1 MADDLLTLR
10 FEGAPLVQRSL
21 PIYSLGTSFIAIQRL
36 IHKAALF
43 NQARLEKGAHL
54 AAREREEIALQVG
67 AHRKG
72 SDAWVFEP
80 FLANPAY
87 GPILQGLVVAVIS
100 AVALYVKKKVLPDK
114 RTPPNQILV
123 VNIFPE
129 VKMLTDRIDNIG
141 DVRRI
146 ELIPNQGA
154 EPLELS
160 HETKE
165 YVRQIQHHLIPGL
178 PTEIVGRVTRLH
190 PQSFRFDLE
199 DSPKHYINVRIS
211 EELFEKIR
219 RLPVLKGRRI
229 KIKGVPL
236 YRLGNKADIEEFN
249 ADKVVLLRERKLKLR
264 DK

>member
-1 MADDLLTLR
+1 MAKDLLTLR

-21 PIYSLGTSFIAIQRL
+21 PIYSLGTSFIAVQRL

-80 FLANPAY
+80 FLTNPAY
-87 GPILQGLVVAVIS
+87 GPILQGLVVAAVF
-100 AVALYVKKKVLPDK
+100 AVAVYVKKKVLPGK
-114 RTPPNQILV
+114 QTPPNQTLV

-129 VKMLTDRIDNIG
+129 VRALTDRIDNIG
-141 DVRRI
+141 SVRRI
-146 ELIPNQGA
+146 DLIPHKGA
-154 EPLELS
+154 EPLALS

-165 YVRQIQHHLIPGL
+165 YVREIQHHLVPGL

-199 DSPKHYINVRIS
+199 DSPKHYIHVRIA

-219 RLPVLKGRRI
+219 RLPILQGRRI
-229 KIKGVPL
+229 KIKGVPM
-236 YRLGNKADIEEFN
+236 YRLGNKADIEEFH
-249 ADKVVLLRERKLKLR
+249 AEKVVLLRERQLKLR
-264 DK
+264 D